1 MNSHLMFTLLLYTI
15 AFGRVTPC
23 AASTEDRRPALGAAL
38 DSLRQVYGFPGATA
52 AYALPDGSVET
63 AATGLADVEADIPM
77 TCESRMLA
85 ASIGKMFVGATAA
98 ALAREGALSLDDPV
112 AKWLGDRSWFE
123 RLPNAD
129 SITVRHLLTHTSGIG
144 NHVESPAFAEA
155 FREVAQ
161 NPDSTL
167 APEGL
172 VAFVLDQ
179 PPLFSPGHGW
189 RYSDTGYLLVGMII
203 EKATGRSYYEE
214 VTERFLRPVGLE
226 HTTPSNRRELPGLAA
241 GYVSPE
247 NPFGLPA
254 LPAKTTIAPGVMA
267 WNPAVEWTGG
277 GLASTS
283 RDLAVW
289 AKALF
294 EGPLGDAVLASAPI
308 RPEVPGLGYGLGV
321 AIHPGGD
328 QGPSYGHAGWIPG
341 YCSSLR
347 YYADHG
353 VAVAFQINTDVGI
366 ADHSTPVMEA
376 MERRLAQI
384 AQRAAGQ

>member
-1 MNSHLMFTLLLYTI
+1 MHRHLMLVLMLYI
-15 AFGRVTPC
+15 VVFGLIS
-23 AASTEDRRPALGAAL
+23 ASTAGAENRQALGVTL

-77 TCESRMLA
+77 TRESRMLA

-98 ALAREGALSLDDPV
+98 DLAREGRLGLDDPI
-112 AKWLGDRSWFE
+112 AKWLGDRPWLE

-144 NHVESPAFAEA
+144 NHVENPAFAEA
-155 FREVAQ
+155 FSEVVQ
-161 NPDSTL
+161 HPDSTL
-167 APEGL
+167 APAEL
-172 VAFVLDQ
+172 VAFVLDK
-179 PPLFSPGHGW
+179 PPSFSPGDGW
-189 RYSDTGYLLVGMII
+189 GYSDTGYLLIGMII
-203 EKATGRSYYEE
+203 ETATGRSYYEE
-214 VTERFLRPVGLE
+214 VTERFLRPVGLDD
-226 HTTPSNRRELPGLAA
+226 TAPSERRLLPGLAA

-247 NPFGLPA
+247 NPFGLQP
-254 LPAKTTIAPGVMA
+254 KTTVAPGIMG
-267 WNPAVEWTGG
+267 WNPAIEWTGG

-294 EGPLGDAVLASAPI
+294 EGPLADSVLTSAPI
-308 RPEVPGLGYGLGV
+308 SPDVPGLGYGLGV
-321 AIHPGGD
+321 AIHPGGEA
-328 QGPSYGHAGWIPG
+328 GPTYGHAGWIPG

-366 ADHSTPVMEA
+366 VDHSTPVMEE
-376 MERRLAQI
+376 MERRMAQI
-384 AQRAAGQ
+384 ALRAAGK